1 MCGIA
6 GIVDL
11 RGEAVT
17 PSAIEKI
24 TGLIAHRGPDGA
36 GFWFSDDK
44 RIALGH
50 RRLAIIDPGARGD
63 QPMHSGDGRFVIVYN
78 GEVYNFLE
86 LRAELQAAGV
96 PFRTESDTEVILA
109 AWQAWGPDMLLRFNG
124 MWALAIADKVSGDV
138 FLARDRFGI
147 KPLLYSIS
155 DGRLV
160 FASEMRAI
168 VRSGLVPTD
177 IDADAARRIMVDAFG
192 IEGSERTLHREIK
205 RLQGGHHLWIR
216 GGRTS
221 VTRWWR
227 TLDHLPQLPS
237 TEAERV
243 ERFGQIFRDAVALRM
258 RSDVPIGTC
267 LSGGFDSSAII
278 CTMSEAEKKGMGPR
292 GNHAWRHAFVASFP
306 GSPNDERPQAEEA
319 AAWAGVEPTILQIGD
334 DDALRDFDRVLED
347 MDEVYIGLPTAV
359 WLIYRELRRQKVLV
373 SLDGH
378 GADELMGGYLQAG
391 GTGAFWMRNVVSGI
405 MERWRFLS
413 NAVDFARAAL
423 LKRRGHFFLR
433 GGLSSLPRGFAVV
446 GDEDH
451 LPTEWGSFNRRLY
464 RMLHGTVLPTILR
477 NFDRLS
483 MAHGI
488 EVRMP
493 FLDWRLVTYA
503 VALPEEAKYA
513 DGYSKLIARRAM
525 AGCMPESIRTAKRKI
540 GFNSPMP
547 EWLNGPLSSWTA
559 SLLAKKVEAFTELV
573 DEPAFEKAVLKLNRD
588 RSWDWES
595 AGRIWPYLHMKWV
608 LARLPG

>member
-11 RGEAVT
+11 RGEAVA

-44 RIALGH
+44 RIAFGH

-237 TEAERV
+237 TDAERV

-278 CTMSEAEKKGMGPR
+278 LS
-292 GNHAWRHAFVASFP
+292 
-306 GSPNDERPQAEEA
+306 
-319 AAWAGVEPTILQIGD
+319 
-334 DDALRDFDRVLED
+334 
-347 MDEVYIGLPTAV
+347 
-359 WLIYRELRRQKVLV
+359 LI
-373 SLDGH
+373 H
-378 GADELMGGYLQAG
+378 
-391 GTGAFWMRNVVSGI
+391 I
-405 MERWRFLS
+405 
-413 NAVDFARAAL
+413 
-423 LKRRGHFFLR
+423 
-433 GGLSSLPRGFAVV
+433 
-446 GDEDH
+446 
-451 LPTEWGSFNRRLY
+451 
-464 RMLHGTVLPTILR
+464 
-477 NFDRLS
+477 
-483 MAHGI
+483 
-488 EVRMP
+488 
-493 FLDWRLVTYA
+493 
-503 VALPEEAKYA
+503 
-513 DGYSKLIARRAM
+513 
-525 AGCMPESIRTAKRKI
+525 
-540 GFNSPMP
+540 
-547 EWLNGPLSSWTA
+547 
-559 SLLAKKVEAFTELV
+559 
-573 DEPAFEKAVLKLNRD
+573 
-588 RSWDWES
+588 
-595 AGRIWPYLHMKWV
+595 
-608 LARLPG
+608 